1 MDTETKKEN
10 KVLKVLK
17 DYIYYFILAFLI
29 ITMAVV
35 MLIASLV
42 SDKNPDPSVPT
53 SLTFTMPVLNATILK
68 GYDENNLQYN
78 SVLNQWEIHKG
89 VDFSVSNNA
98 SVYASLSGLV
108 ENVYT
113 NSLEG
118 TVVVIDH
125 GNNLKT
131 VYGSLNQN
139 VNVEIGDT
147 IETGDVIGTA
157 SSTGISESNESHLHY
172 EVWKDGSKVDPAG
185 YLNIESK

>member
-1 MDTETKKEN
+1 MNTETKKEN

-29 ITMAVV
+29 ITMGVV
-35 MLIASLV
+35 MLVASII
-42 SDKNPDPSVPT
+42 SNKNPEVTVPT
-53 SLTFTMPVLNATILK
+53 SMTFTMPVLNASVLK

-89 VDFSVSNNA
+89 IDFLVSA
-98 SVYASLSGLV
+98 DSKVYASYSGTV
-108 ENVYT
+108 TNVYT

-118 TVVVIDH
+118 TVVEIDH
-125 GNNLKT
+125 GNDLKT

-147 IETGDVIGTA
+147 VQTGDVIGT
-157 SSTGISESNESHLHY
+157 SSSSGINESNESHLHY
-172 EVWKDGSKVDPAG
+172 EVWKNGSKVDPSG